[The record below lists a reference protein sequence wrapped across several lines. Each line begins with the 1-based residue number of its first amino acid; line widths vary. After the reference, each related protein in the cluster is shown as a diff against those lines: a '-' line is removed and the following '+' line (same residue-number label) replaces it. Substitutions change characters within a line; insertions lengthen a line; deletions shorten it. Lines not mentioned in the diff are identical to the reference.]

1 MRRIRRPTCGS
12 VGTAQQGLGS
22 CDVRDPE
29 PASALWS
36 APGRGRGWR
45 GEEDDPV
52 AEVADAWGLVCQ
64 LVLMRQRAV
73 RDG

>member
-1 MRRIRRPTCGS
+1 MQHIGRPACGT
-12 VGTAQQGLGS
+12 VGAAQGETGS
-22 CDVRDPE
+22 CDVRDLG
-29 PASALWS
+29 PASAPWS

-52 AEVADAWGLVCQ
+52 AGVADAWGPVCQ
-64 LVLMRQRAV
+64 LVLMRRRAV

>member
-1 MRRIRRPTCGS
+1 M
-12 VGTAQQGLGS
+12 
-22 CDVRDPE
+22 RDPR
-29 PASALWS
+29 PASAPWS

-52 AEVADAWGLVCQ
+52 AGVADAWGPVCQ
-64 LVLMRQRAV
+64 LVLMRRRAV